1 MIYLTFPTRVC
12 FLGCKK
18 DCTKEQDNFDRYW
31 TMAEGN
37 DPSIQFPSLYISY
50 PTFNSCMFTIMQ
62 GVASTDGK
70 FLNFVHLVFFWC
82 YWVFYTFELSAKSSC
97 LVLLCIVIVII
108 LLWTVVFGVPI
119 EVTVQRQQSSRVIPH
134 ILVRCADYLIL
145 SGTEFHNYVTSLPV
159 HVYTC
164 NFLHATKFPFNIC
177 LCLPFIF
184 IFRVKLTMLVQVWRR

>member
-1 MIYLTFPTRVC
+1 MILLYSSHLFIYRTRLLTPVC
-12 FLGCKK
+12 LQLCRGLPVLMVSS
-18 DCTKEQDNFDRYW
+18 W
-31 TMAEGN
+31 IL
-37 DPSIQFPSLYISY
+37 SIWF
-50 PTFNSCMFTIMQ
+50 
-62 GVASTDGK
+62 
-70 FLNFVHLVFFWC
+70 FFWC